1 MLCQSQNS
9 TTVHTWHNG
18 KAAYTLI
25 KLQDEA
31 TAGEGSGSGSKSKQ
45 APEVKR
51 IVVGDDIEAGET
63 MVLVVPPGWWKR
75 SETLHPSSHALISET
90 VTPGWTPEDHA
101 FMSPQDLQSIFY
113 GQQDLI
119 DEFAPHVLPEGHQL
133 DFTA

>member
-1 MLCQSQNS
+1 MLSQSQNS
-9 TTVHTWHNG
+9 TTVHTWHSG

-25 KLQDEA
+25 KVQDKA
-31 TAGEGSGSGSKSKQ
+31 STAADSGSKSKQ

-51 IVVGDDIEAGET
+51 VVVGDDIDAGET

-101 FMSPQDLQSIFY
+101 FMSPKDLQSLFCD
-113 GQQDLI
+113 QQDII
-119 DEFAPHVLPEGHQL
+119 DDFAPHVLPEGHQL
-133 DFTA
+133 DFAA